1 MGTAELLAQ
10 AGEALFGPRWQSD
23 LGRALK
29 VDRRTVSR
37 WAAGVQI
44 PRPGVL
50 IEVRELVR
58 RRLSALAA
66 VDDALNEVIE
76 G

>member
-1 MGTAELLAQ
+1 LSTAELLAQ
-10 AGEALFGPRWQSD
+10 AGEALFGPRWQGD

-37 WAAGVQI
+37 WSIGAQV
-44 PRPGVL
+44 PRPGVM

-58 RRLSALAA
+58 RRIAALTE
-66 VDDALNEVIE
+66 VDIALTGWIE